1 MTTTTNVQQVKVNL
15 MTQQQYDSA
24 TKSPNEFYVITDG
37 TYAESFRAICYST
50 TFSEIQTAYNAG
62 KVVTCVYANSGET
75 YILPLNQI
83 NSTGAYFGGAAATGT
98 TLYKAYCLSDGTW
111 SFSSPSY
118 QAPLVSGTNIK
129 TINNTTVLGSGNFSL
144 LPTTGGTLTG
154 ALTVAMTDN
163 VPVRIRQTNDYS
175 TATVAG
181 STYNDVQFEDYTGT
195 RRSTIR
201 SHFTY
206 DDTGTLTAAKLTIGT
221 NGLNSSAPTGIEIGT
236 NTGGSWVGVSITPGA
251 ISSTSSTNLP
261 NCGWVNDPSKSLN
274 VVHRSGDETIAG
286 NKTFSGTVT
295 ATTTNATVSTTQVCT
310 TASARNLQTLQPITT
325 VSGGTVSLSHNYSL
339 YKSTPTAAVT
349 YSFSTTNITQAT
361 SSVAYTFELCIDFS
375 SNAYTVTW
383 PNNLTWQDGEIP
395 DISATGIYFFA
406 FRTIDGGSTWLGN
419 LQGKW

>member
-1 MTTTTNVQQVKVNL
+1 MTTTTNVQQIKVNL

-24 TKSPNEFYVITDG
+24 TKNANEFYVITDG
-37 TYAESFRAICYST
+37 EYAETFTAICYST

-75 YILPLNQI
+75 YNLPLVQI
-83 NSTGAYFGGAAATGT
+83 NSTGAYFGGTAATGT

-154 ALTVAMTDN
+154 VLTIAMTDS
-163 VPVRIRQTNDYS
+163 VPVRIRQTTDYS
-175 TATVAG
+175 TATTAG
-181 STYNDVQFEDYTGT
+181 NTYNDVQFEDYTGT

-201 SHFTY
+201 SHYTY
-206 DDTGTLTAAKLTIGT
+206 DENGTLTTAKLIIGT
-221 NGLNSSAPTGIEIGT
+221 NGLNSSAPAGIEIGT
-236 NTGGSWVGVSITPGA
+236 NTGGSWVGVSITPA
-251 ISSTSSTNLP
+251 ATNSTSSTNLP
-261 NCGWVNDPSKSLN
+261 NCGWVNDPTKSTN

-286 NKTFSGTVT
+286 NKTFSGTIYGINYAASIGDT
-295 ATTTNATVSTTQVCT
+295 RICT
-310 TASARNLQTLQPITT
+310 TSTARGLQTLQPITT

-375 SNAYTVTW
+375 SNAYAVTW
-383 PNNLTWQDGEIP
+383 PNSVTWQDGEIP

-406 FRTIDGGSTWLGN
+406 FRTIDGGTTWLGN